1 MRNGT
6 GTSFVKAPTLA
17 DNGLI
22 TKAYLRDM
30 EAAVKQRT
38 PIAGDNITIKVTD
51 GGYVISSTAITNV
64 FNNTIVQNTETG
76 AITTAPPITPTPTS
90 PTITSPII
98 TSPVVTAFR
107 EITLNVCSN
116 GVPGTIIVFGPV
128 N

>member
-6 GTSFVKAPTLA
+6 GTSFVKAPTLS

-51 GGYVISSTAITNV
+51 GGYVISSTAITNI
-64 FNNTIVQNTETG
+64 FNNSIIQDTGTNT
-76 AITTAPPITPTPTS
+76 ITTAPPITPTPTI
-90 PTITSPII
+90 PTI
-98 TSPVVTAFR
+98 TSPVVTAFQ